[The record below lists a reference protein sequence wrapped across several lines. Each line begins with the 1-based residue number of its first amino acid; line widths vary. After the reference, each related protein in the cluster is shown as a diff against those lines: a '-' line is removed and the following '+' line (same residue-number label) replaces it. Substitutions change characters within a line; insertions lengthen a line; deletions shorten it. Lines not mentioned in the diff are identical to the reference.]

1 MYLLLFDENPVVQIH
16 VQKPLEIALDIELCF
31 IDNLKTSFEKT
42 NNTLGLFR
50 WLWLALPSPY
60 FLTIYEPWMRPHC
73 DYKDI
78 I

>member
-50 WLWLALPSPY
+50 
-60 FLTIYEPWMRPHC
+60 
-73 DYKDI
+73 
-78 I
+78 